1 LKIAKHKKMVPAQHV
16 KVVLLL
22 MQINVRLKLRIV
34 NLNKGIIVKY
44 VHQDLH

>member
-1 LKIAKHKKMVPAQHV
+1 MVPAQLV

-22 MQINVRLKLRIV
+22 VKYDLLKMQINVRLKLRIV

>member
-1 LKIAKHKKMVPAQHV
+1 LKIAKHKKMVPAQLV